1 MATKV
6 DELKNII
13 ATSND
18 PAIVDIAK
26 KQLEALESIGG
37 AQVQIAQAQQS
48 QDPEILA
55 VLGALE
61 SIIQNS
67 GGSGNV
73 SKTDLRKAIND
84 ELKVR
89 KINKDDLSPQLLAF
103 IESERKV
110 QITINQMI
118 GASSVT
124 STKSSFVERPLAQLL
139 LSDLVAKNNAYL
151 YGGAGTG
158 KTFIAE
164 EIAKLLGWEAITLN
178 CNQFTS
184 PIDILGGQTI
194 DGYQEGKL
202 SMAWSNEVVNA
213 SGIKEQKRGC
223 VLILDEL
230 PKIDPNTAGIL
241 NDALAKVK
249 NFGFDTQT
257 GLAIPPTIRN
267 GKNEVLTL
275 GNLFVVATGNV
286 ALNTIDPDY
295 EANFK
300 QDLSLQDRFIGSTYK
315 VNVDYQY
322 EFKNIMKGYAFIWI
336 YLQKVRESITKYR
349 AQSEAFVSLRLMLNV
364 KATYNTYRD
373 VLLKIKNAQTSGS
386 MTELISKPK
395 TIIESME
402 SFFNLLKPTQK
413 DAIMQE
419 TNFNEFKKTVEKKNK
434 MPFFNDKENNFD
446 TPEEIQEGEDMLKN
460 LIS

>member
-37 AQVQIAQAQQS
+37 AQVQIAQATQS

-61 SIIQNS
+61 KIIQS
-67 GGSGNV
+67 GGGGNV
-73 SKTDLRKAIND
+73 SQSDLRKAIS
-84 ELKVR
+84 EEFKIR
-89 KINKDDLSPQLLAF
+89 KITKADLSPELLAF

-110 QITINQMI
+110 QITINQML
-118 GASSVT
+118 GVSNVT

-139 LSDLVAKNNAYL
+139 LSDLIAKNNAYL

-164 EIAKLLGWEAITLN
+164 EIAKLLDWTPITLN

-202 SMAWSNEVVNA
+202 SMAWSNEVINQ
-213 SGIKEQKRGC
+213 SGIKEKVKGC

-249 NFGFDTQT
+249 NFGFDDKT
-257 GLAIPPTIRN
+257 GLQIPPTIRN
-267 GKNEVLTL
+267 GKNEVLRL
-275 GNLFVVATGNV
+275 GNLFIVATGNV

-315 VNVDYQY
+315 VNVDYQF

-336 YLQKVRESITKYR
+336 YLQKVRESITTYR

-364 KATYNTYRD
+364 KSTYNTYRD
-373 VLLKIKNAQTSGS
+373 VLLKTKNAKTSGATS
-386 MTELISKPK
+386 QLVSKPK

-413 DAIMQE
+413 DAIMKE
-419 TNFNEFKKTVEKKNK
+419 TDFNGFKKIVLEKNK
-434 MPFFNDKENNFD
+434 MPFYDDKENNFD
-446 TPEEIQEGEDMLKN
+446 TPAEIQEGEEMLKK

>member
-13 ATSND
+13 ATSSD
-18 PAIVDIAK
+18 PAIVDIAQ
-26 KQLEALESIGG
+26 KQLDALESIGG
-37 AQVQIAQAQQS
+37 AQVQIAQATQS

-61 SIIQNS
+61 RVIQ
-67 GGSGNV
+67 GGGGGNV
-73 SKTDLRKAIND
+73 SQRDLRNAINE
-84 ELKVR
+84 ELKIR
-89 KINKDDLSPQLLAF
+89 KITKDDLATQLIAF

-110 QITINQMI
+110 QITINQML
-118 GASSVT
+118 GLSTVT
-124 STKSSFVERPLAQLL
+124 NTTGSFVERPLAQLL
-139 LSDLVAKNNAYL
+139 LSDLIAKNNAYL

-164 EIAKLLGWEAITLN
+164 KIAELLDWTPITLN

-213 SGIKEQKRGC
+213 SGIKEKKKGC

-249 NFGFDTQT
+249 NFGFDTKT

-267 GKNEVLTL
+267 GKNEVMPL

-315 VNVDYQY
+315 VVVDYQY
-322 EFKNIMKGYAFIWI
+322 EFKDIMKGYAFIWI
-336 YLQKVRESITKYR
+336 YLQKVRESIISYR

-364 KATYNTYRD
+364 KATYDAYRD
-373 VLLKIKNAQTSGS
+373 VLAKTKNAKLSGT
-386 MTELISKPK
+386 MGELVNKPK
-395 TIIESME
+395 NIIESME

-413 DAIMQE
+413 DAIMKD
-419 TNFNEFKKTVEKKNK
+419 TDFDGFKKIVLKKDKMPYYEDKKN
-434 MPFFNDKENNFD
+434 NYD
-446 TPEEIQEGEDMLKN
+446 TPQELLEGQEMLNK

>member
-18 PAIVDIAK
+18 PAIVDIAQ
-26 KQLEALESIGG
+26 KQLDALESIGG
-37 AQVQIAQAQQS
+37 AQVQIAQATQS

-61 SIIQNS
+61 RVIQS
-67 GGSGNV
+67 GGGGNV
-73 SKTDLRKAIND
+73 NQRDLRNAINE
-84 ELKVR
+84 ELKIR
-89 KINKDDLSPQLLAF
+89 KITKDDLSAQLLAF

-110 QITINQMI
+110 QITINQML
-118 GASSVT
+118 GLSTVT
-124 STKSSFVERPLAQLL
+124 NTTGSFVERPLAQLL
-139 LSDLVAKNNAYL
+139 LSDLIAKNNAYL

-164 EIAKLLGWEAITLN
+164 KIAELFDWTPITLN

-202 SMAWSNEVVNA
+202 SMAWSNVIVNPDG
-213 SGIKEQKRGC
+213 SEKKVKGC

-249 NFGFDTQT
+249 NFGYDTKT

-267 GKNEVLTL
+267 GRNKVMPL
-275 GNLFVVATGNV
+275 GNLFVIGTGNV

-315 VNVDYQY
+315 IFVDYQY
-322 EFKNIMKGYAFIWI
+322 EFKDIMKGYAFIWI
-336 YLQKVRESITKYR
+336 YLQKVRDSIISYR

-364 KATYNTYRD
+364 KATYDAYRD
-373 VLLKIKNAQTSGS
+373 VLEKTKNAKLSGT
-386 MTELISKPK
+386 MGELITKPK

-402 SFFNLLKPTQK
+402 AFFNLLKPTQK
-413 DAIMQE
+413 DAIMKD
-419 TNFNEFKKTVEKKNK
+419 TDFDGFKKIVDKKNK
-434 MPFFNDKENNFD
+434 MPYFNDKKNNFD
-446 TPEEIQEGEDMLKN
+446 TPEELLEGQEMLNK

>member
-37 AQVQIAQAQQS
+37 AQVQIAQATQS

-61 SIIQNS
+61 KIIQ
-67 GGSGNV
+67 GGGGGNV
-73 SKTDLRKAIND
+73 SQNDLRKAINE
-84 ELKVR
+84 ELKIR
-89 KINKDDLSPQLLAF
+89 KITKSDLSLDLLAF

-110 QITINQMI
+110 QITINQML
-118 GASSVT
+118 GVSNVT

-139 LSDLVAKNNAYL
+139 LSDLIAKNNAYL

-164 EIAKLLGWEAITLN
+164 EIAKLLDWTPITLN

-202 SMAWSNEVVNA
+202 SMAWSNEVINQ
-213 SGIKEQKRGC
+213 SGIKEKVKGC

-230 PKIDPNTAGIL
+230 PKIDPNTGIL

-249 NFGFDTQT
+249 NFGLDDKT
-257 GLAIPPTIRN
+257 GLQIPPTIRN
-267 GKNEVLTL
+267 GKNEVLRL
-275 GNLFVVATGNV
+275 GNLFIVATGNV

-315 VNVDYQY
+315 VNVDYQF
-322 EFKNIMKGYAFIWI
+322 EFKDIMKGYAFIWI
-336 YLQKVRESITKYR
+336 YLQKVRESITTYR
-349 AQSEAFVSLRLMLNV
+349 AQSEAFVSLRLMQNV
-364 KATYNTYRD
+364 KATYNAYRD
-373 VLLKIKNAQTSGS
+373 VLLKIKNAKTSGATS
-386 MTELISKPK
+386 QLVSKPK

-413 DAIMQE
+413 DAIMKE
-419 TNFNEFKKTVEKKNK
+419 TDFNGFKKIVLEKNK
-434 MPFFNDKENNFD
+434 MPFYDDKENNFD
-446 TPEEIQEGEDMLKN
+446 TPAEVQEGEEMLKK

>member
-18 PAIVDIAK
+18 PAIVDIAQ
-26 KQLEALESIGG
+26 KQLDALESIGG
-37 AQVQIAQAQQS
+37 AQVQIAQATQS

-61 SIIQNS
+61 KIIQS
-67 GGSGNV
+67 GGGGNV
-73 SKTDLRKAIND
+73 SQNDLRKAINE
-84 ELKVR
+84 ELKIR
-89 KINKDDLSPQLLAF
+89 KITKADLSPDLLAF

-110 QITINQMI
+110 QITINQML
-118 GASSVT
+118 GVSSVT
-124 STKSSFVERPLAQLL
+124 STKGAFVERPLAQLL
-139 LSDLVAKNNAYL
+139 LSDVSAKNNAYL

-164 EIAKLLGWEAITLN
+164 QIAKLLGWEAITLN

-202 SMAWSNEVVNA
+202 SMAWSNEVINQ
-213 SGIKEQKRGC
+213 SGIKEKKKGC

-249 NFGFDTQT
+249 NFGFDDKT
-257 GLAIPPTIRN
+257 GLQIPPTIRN

-315 VNVDYQY
+315 INVDYEY

-336 YLQKVRESITKYR
+336 YLQKVRESIITYR

-364 KATYNTYRD
+364 KATYDTYRD
-373 VLLKIKNAQTSGS
+373 VLLKTKNAKMSGATSQ
-386 MTELISKPK
+386 LISKPK

-413 DAIMQE
+413 DAIMKD
-419 TNFNEFKKTVEKKNK
+419 TDFNGFKKIVLEKNK
-434 MPFFNDKENNFD
+434 MPFYDDKENNFD
-446 TPEEIQEGEDMLKN
+446 TPNEIQEGEDMLKK
-460 LIS
+460 LLS

>member
-18 PAIVDIAK
+18 PAIVDIAQ
-26 KQLEALESIGG
+26 KQLDALESIGG
-37 AQVQIAQAQQS
+37 AQVQIAQATQS

-61 SIIQNS
+61 RIIQS
-67 GGSGNV
+67 GGGGNV
-73 SKTDLRKAIND
+73 NQRDLRNAINE
-84 ELKVR
+84 ELKIR
-89 KINKDDLSPQLLAF
+89 KITKDDLSAQLLAF

-110 QITINQMI
+110 QITINQML
-118 GASSVT
+118 GLSTVT
-124 STKSSFVERPLAQLL
+124 NTTGSFVERPLAQLL
-139 LSDLVAKNNAYL
+139 LSDLIAKNNAYL

-164 EIAKLLGWEAITLN
+164 KIAELFDWTPITLN

-202 SMAWSNEVVNA
+202 SMAWSNVIVNPD
-213 SGIKEQKRGC
+213 GTEEKKKGC

-249 NFGFDTQT
+249 NYGFDTKT

-267 GKNEVLTL
+267 GRNKVMPL
-275 GNLFVVATGNV
+275 GNLFVIGTGNV

-300 QDLSLQDRFIGSTYK
+300 QDLSLQD
-315 VNVDYQY
+315 
-322 EFKNIMKGYAFIWI
+322 
-336 YLQKVRESITKYR
+336 YR
-349 AQSEAFVSLRLMLNV
+349 
-364 KATYNTYRD
+364 
-373 VLLKIKNAQTSGS
+373 
-386 MTELISKPK
+386 
-395 TIIESME
+395 
-402 SFFNLLKPTQK
+402 FNL
-413 DAIMQE
+413 
-419 TNFNEFKKTVEKKNK
+419 
-434 MPFFNDKENNFD
+434 
-446 TPEEIQEGEDMLKN
+446 
-460 LIS
+460 

>member
-6 DELKNII
+6 EELQNII

-18 PAIVDIAK
+18 PAIVDIAQ
-26 KQLEALESIGG
+26 KQLDALASVGS
-37 AQVQIAQAQQS
+37 AQVQVAQATQS

-61 SIIQNS
+61 KIIQ
-67 GGSGNV
+67 GGGGGNV
-73 SKTDLRKAIND
+73 SKADLRNAINE

-89 KINKDDLSPQLLAF
+89 KINKDDLSAQLIAF
-103 IESERKV
+103 IESERRV
-110 QITINQMI
+110 QITINQML
-118 GASSVT
+118 GVSSVT
-124 STKSSFVERPLAQLL
+124 NTKGAFVERPLAQLL
-139 LSDLVAKNNAYL
+139 LSDVVAKNNAYL

-164 EIAKLLGWEAITLN
+164 QIAKLLGWEAITLN

-213 SGIKEQKRGC
+213 NGIKEKKLGC

-249 NFGFDTQT
+249 NYSYDDKT

-275 GNLFVVATGNV
+275 GNLFIVATGNV
-286 ALNTIDPDY
+286 PLNTIDPDY

-315 VNVDYQY
+315 VNVDYEY

-336 YLQKVRESITKYR
+336 YLQKVRDSIISYR

-364 KATYNTYRD
+364 KATYETYRD
-373 VLLKIKNAQTSGS
+373 VLLKIKNAQTSGV
-386 MTELISKPK
+386 MGELITKPK

-413 DAIMQE
+413 EAIMKD
-419 TNFNEFKKTVEKKNK
+419 TDFDGFKKIVEKKNK
-434 MPFFNDKENNFD
+434 MPFYNDKENNFD
-446 TPEEIQEGEDMLKN
+446 TPEEVLQGQEMVNQLTTK
-460 LIS
+460 